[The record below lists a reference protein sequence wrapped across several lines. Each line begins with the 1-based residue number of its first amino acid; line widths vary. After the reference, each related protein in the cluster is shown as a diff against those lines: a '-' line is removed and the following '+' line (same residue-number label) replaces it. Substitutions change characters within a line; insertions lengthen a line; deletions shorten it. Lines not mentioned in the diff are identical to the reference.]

1 MEIKRAAA
9 LYFSPTGGTR
19 RIASRLAAALCPGAE
34 ELDVTVHPAARE
46 FAADELAVIAA
57 PVFGGRVPALSVE
70 RLRGITAHGTPA
82 VVVAVYGNRAYEDA
96 LLELC
101 DAAAERGF
109 RVIAAGAFIARH
121 SIVPDIA
128 AGRPDSADFAALER
142 FAAAVREKLAAAP
155 AAEALSAVTPPGS
168 RPYREF
174 GGVPMH
180 PSAPKSKC
188 GQCGKC
194 AAECPTGAIDPAAP
208 EKTDGGKCITC
219 MRCVAVCPHYARR
232 LNPAML
238 AATSVKLKKAC
249 AARREPEFYL

>member
-19 RIASRLAAALCPGAE
+19 RIASRLASALCPGAE
-34 ELDVTVHPAARE
+34 ELDVTVRPAARE

-194 AAECPTGAIDPAAP
+194 AAECPRGPSTPPRRKRRTAASASP
-208 EKTDGGKCITC
+208 
-219 MRCVAVCPHYARR
+219 
-232 LNPAML
+232 
-238 AATSVKLKKAC
+238 AC
-249 AARREPEFYL
+249 AAWPSARTMRAGSTPPCSPPPRSS

>member
-1 MEIKRAAA
+1 MR
-9 LYFSPTGGTR
+9 
-19 RIASRLAAALCPGAE
+19 
-34 ELDVTVHPAARE
+34 PAARE

-180 PSAPKSKC
+180 PSAPKVKVRPVRQVR
-188 GQCGKC
+188 GRVPHGGHRPRRAGKDGRRQVHHLHALRGRLPALC
-194 AAECPTGAIDPAAP
+194 APAQP
-208 EKTDGGKCITC
+208 
-219 MRCVAVCPHYARR
+219 RHARR
-232 LNPAML
+232 HLGQAEKSLRCAPRAGIFPLNSPSGLDIPAIVRYHC
-238 AATSVKLKKAC
+238 SIFF
-249 AARREPEFYL
+249 REA

>member
-1 MEIKRAAA
+1 M
-9 LYFSPTGGTR
+9 
-19 RIASRLAAALCPGAE
+19 
-34 ELDVTVHPAARE
+34 
-46 FAADELAVIAA
+46 
-57 PVFGGRVPALSVE
+57 E

-180 PSAPKSKC
+180 PSAPKVKVRPVRQVR
-188 GQCGKC
+188 GRVPHGGHRPRRAGKDGRRQVHHLHALRGSMPALRPHGEHRPARRHEG
-194 AAECPTGAIDPAAP
+194 AAEKGLPRPP
-208 EKTDGGKCITC
+208 
-219 MRCVAVCPHYARR
+219 RARNFPVNS
-232 LNPAML
+232 LPGL
-238 AATSVKLKKAC
+238 DILQQKLYYCFIFFEEA
-249 AARREPEFYL
+249 